1 MSSVFDLNLER
12 NLKSGKREVIT
23 LISLSTTPAR
33 ELNEKISL
41 KYDSTT
47 EITIDFVRN
56 VIIGAYEEDLK
67 ENENGLQR
75 LEDRMALILKSNSSE
90 DIVIDE
96 INEYF
101 SSKEFYKEEIEQ
113 CKTMIDRFKF
123 ALSVV
128 EENTTYRYNDDG
140 EEDFKLTY
148 YFA

>member
-41 KYDSTT
+41 KYDNTT
-47 EITIDFVRN
+47 EITTDFVRN

-75 LEDRMALILKSNSSE
+75 LEDRMALILKSNLSE

-123 ALSVV
+123 ALNVV

>member
-56 VIIGAYEEDLK
+56 VIIGAYEEDLAEQK
-67 ENENGLQR
+67 AGLQK
-75 LEDRMALILKSNSSE
+75 LESRMELFLKANLPAETLVSE
-90 DIVIDE
+90 ID
-96 INEYF
+96 EYF
-101 SSKEFYKEEIEQ
+101 SSKNFYEEEIKQ
-113 CKTMIDRFKF
+113 CETMIDRFKF

-128 EENTTYRYNDDG
+128 EENTTYKYNDDG